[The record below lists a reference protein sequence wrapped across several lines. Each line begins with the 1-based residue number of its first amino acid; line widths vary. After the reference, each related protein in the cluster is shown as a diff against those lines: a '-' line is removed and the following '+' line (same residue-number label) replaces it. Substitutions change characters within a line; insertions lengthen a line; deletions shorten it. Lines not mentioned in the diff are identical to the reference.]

1 MSLVDSNTYIE
12 PTAGTTLDRAR
23 GQFNNTLRS
32 LLTNFRSAAPMA
44 PANLTASGAP
54 IAVPDGTLFHFAN
67 SNVNALLIQD
77 STSVQQTHFTQSF
90 TRVGI
95 GARREDGIVSL
106 MSNVTHYELGELATT
121 ATKAGGAALISN
133 ARLYLNMGVTGTTAD
148 FMDVGIPPTNGSVV
162 NTMIA
167 INGITHDRLNFTFDT
182 VTSSP
187 NNRTNA
193 HLKLDS
199 ATAAS
204 NVSILFDSLDQV
216 SNVSLV
222 KHSQSAMTNEFS
234 DKPWMDGLSV
244 FAQNDKF
251 ANFAA
256 HTISQLAIGNADAQ
270 AIGSQFVAPLVP
282 VGTIMLW
289 PTGTAPAGWHVC
301 DGSEINRVN
310 YSHLFDLIGETYGS
324 GDGSSTFALP
334 DLQNRTAVGAG
345 AQTITTK
352 STAALGS
359 TGALTTAS
367 GFASIVDAKI
377 TVSIS
382 AKDAGGTTVVNDVQ
396 SAGHTH
402 TIDIPQL
409 RLNYIIKT

>member
-1 MSLVDSNTYIE
+1 MSLVDSNTFVE
-12 PTAGTTLDRAR
+12 PTAGTSLNAAR
-23 GQFNNTLRS
+23 TQFNSSMRS
-32 LLTNFRSAAPMA
+32 LLTNFKSSAP
-44 PANLTASGAP
+44 PATLNFRASGAN
-54 IAVPDGTLFHFAN
+54 IDVPEGTLFYLSNA
-67 SNVNALLIQD
+67 NVNTIVIQD
-77 STSVQQTHFTQSF
+77 VDNKKEAKFTQNF
-90 TRVGI
+90 TRSGLGI
-95 GARREDGIVSL
+95 RLENGIEAL
-106 MSNVTHYELGELATT
+106 TSNVTHYEIGELA
-121 ATKAGGAALISN
+121 ATVSGSGTILDAN
-133 ARLYLNMGVTGTTAD
+133 ARLYLNIANNDTMAD
-148 FMDVGIPPTNGSVV
+148 FIDVGIPPTNGSVV

-167 INGITHDRLNFTFDT
+167 INGITHDRLNFAFDT

-199 ATAAS
+199 VTAAS

-234 DKPWMDGLSV
+234 GKPWMDGLSV

-256 HTISQLAIGNADAQ
+256 HTISQLAISNADAQ

-289 PTGTAPAGWHVC
+289 ATGTAPSGWHIC
-301 DGSEINRVN
+301 DGTELSRTH
-310 YSHLFDLIGETYGS
+310 YSHLFDLIQETYGA
-324 GDGSSTFALP
+324 GDGSTTFALP
-334 DLQNRTAVGAG
+334 DLTNRTAVGAG
-345 AQTITTK
+345 AQAVATK

-359 TGALTTAS
+359 TGELNTAS
-367 GFASIVDAKI
+367 GFAGIVDAKI

-396 SAGHTH
+396 SSGHTH
-402 TIDIPQL
+402 TLAVPQV